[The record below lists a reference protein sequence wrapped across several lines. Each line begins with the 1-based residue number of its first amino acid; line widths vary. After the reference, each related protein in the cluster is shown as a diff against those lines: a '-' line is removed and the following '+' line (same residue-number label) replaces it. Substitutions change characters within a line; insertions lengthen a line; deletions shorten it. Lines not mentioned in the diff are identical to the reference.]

1 MKNLNREQQI
11 EIQKYL
17 QQFEK
22 RKNAVVAALN
32 KGDLQ
37 QVYFQLNLDAI
48 NSNKMSDKIKDIY
61 ESRK

>member
-11 EIQKYL
+11 EIQKHI
-17 QQFEK
+17 QKFEK
-22 RKNAVVAALN
+22 SKNAVITALN

-37 QVYFQLNLDAI
+37 QVYWQLNLDAI
-48 NSNKMSDKIKDIY
+48 NSNTMSDKLKDIY